1 MRRFSRHVAQQGLRL
16 VLLVAV
22 IAAAGVGL
30 GFAAGYPVS
39 LIQFEE
45 SDSVRLDQARLAGEI
60 DPEVAVLVAQDL
72 PIGWEPGDEVLA
84 GFTLLGAGFCGES
97 VPLPTTLSAIA
108 LSVYQNDNDDSFLLS
123 QAVRVDRWQS
133 ATGYIED
140 VEEAV
145 SSCEQFFR
153 TDLDGSRVPVGI
165 REAADDPPI
174 TDHVS
179 RTFVAEDGSSV
190 QTWSMMAVGDV
201 IVSLLHAGPARP
213 QEGLLRDLEDR
224 ILIRVDPRD
233 FAPGGVPTTID
244 DLIDPMAPDPLDGAA
259 DETEAPEPG
268 APEEGPAPDAPP
280 PEDGPPEEPL
290 D

>member
-1 MRRFSRHVAQQGLRL
+1 VKRVLRHLGQQGLRL

-45 SDSVRLDQARLAGEI
+45 SDSIRLDQARLAGEI
-60 DPEVAVLVAQDL
+60 DADAAVLVAQDL
-72 PIGWEPGDEVLA
+72 PIGWEPGDEVLS
-84 GFTLLGAGFCGES
+84 GFSLLGTGFCGEA
-97 VPLPTTLSAIA
+97 VPLPTTLSGTAVA
-108 LSVYQNDNDDSFLLS
+108 VFQNDNDDSFLLS
-123 QAVRVDRWQS
+123 EAVRVDRWQS
-133 ATGYIED
+133 ATGYVED

-153 TDLDGSRVPVGI
+153 TDLDGSRVAVGI

-190 QTWSMMAVGDV
+190 QTWSMMAIGDV
-201 IVSLLHAGPARP
+201 IVSLLYAGPARP
-213 QEGLLRDLEDR
+213 QEGLVRDLEDR
-224 ILIRVDPRD
+224 ILIRVNPRD

-244 DLIDPMAPDPLDGAA
+244 DVLEPVSPDPFDDGAA
-259 DETEAPEPG
+259 DETETPLPGSPEDEVVPG
-268 APEEGPAPDAPP
+268 SPPEDAPP
-280 PEDGPPEEPL
+280 QEPL